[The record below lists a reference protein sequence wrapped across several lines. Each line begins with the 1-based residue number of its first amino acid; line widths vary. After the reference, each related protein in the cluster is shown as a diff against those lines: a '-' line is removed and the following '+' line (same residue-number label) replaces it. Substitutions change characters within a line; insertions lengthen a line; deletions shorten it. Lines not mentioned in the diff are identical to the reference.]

1 MKESQESSKL
11 GRNFINTI
19 SEEELKEFYSKMQ
32 VDVQERQ
39 KKAEDYQQR
48 EDLFLEAYRNEIR
61 KQGLNDLVN
70 PLKNLAPE
78 ARNKLLGNLKD
89 KYEEE
94 MVEELRLKEK
104 ENLE

>member
-1 MKESQESSKL
+1 
-11 GRNFINTI
+11 
-19 SEEELKEFYSKMQ
+19 
-32 VDVQERQ
+32 
-39 KKAEDYQQR
+39 
-48 EDLFLEAYRNEIR
+48 LEAYRNEIR